1 MYVNTYILS
10 HLRREML
17 QGDVPM
23 KAIEGEIY
31 KNLMNGGEYRV
42 KKIIKNMVVL
52 ESQDGK
58 AQILTEIGTL
68 GIEALY
74 QKKESGE

>member
-1 MYVNTYILS
+1 MYVSTYILS
-10 HLRREML
+10 RLRREML
-17 QGDVPM
+17 SGDIPM

-31 KNLMNGGEYRV
+31 KNLINGVEYIV

-58 AQILTEIGTL
+58 TQILTEIGTL
-68 GIEALY
+68 GIESLY
-74 QKKESGE
+74 QKKVIV